1 MRLVRAA
8 ITNLKTT
15 VMIITYETKRRFL
28 KMLEEHKIYIIHRG
42 ITRSGLV
49 NFSVR
54 GFELG
59 LEWCFD
65 PLVSETVEVKRV
77 KDYMGNLLLRSK
89 DPTNVLCMVVNR
101 LAKDGLCEKTDYFR
115 VRELAHFV

>member
-15 VMIITYETKRRFL
+15 VMTVTYETKRRFL

-77 KDYMGNLLLRSK
+77 
-89 DPTNVLCMVVNR
+89 
-101 LAKDGLCEKTDYFR
+101 
-115 VRELAHFV
+115 